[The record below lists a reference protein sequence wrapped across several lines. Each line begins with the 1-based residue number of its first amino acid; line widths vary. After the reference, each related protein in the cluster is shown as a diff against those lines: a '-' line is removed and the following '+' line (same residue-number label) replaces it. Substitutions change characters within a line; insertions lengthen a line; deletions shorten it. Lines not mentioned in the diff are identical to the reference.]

1 MEEVTL
7 RERATAD
14 FNNVVE
20 FLKGL
25 VRIPAVSSLPEHASD
40 MQASAEYIVKNL
52 EAAGATARI
61 VTVTDSETGLV
72 SRPAILAEK

>member
-40 MQASAEYIVKNL
+40 MQASAVYIVKNL
-52 EAAGATARI
+52 EAA
-61 VTVTDSETGLV
+61 
-72 SRPAILAEK
+72 